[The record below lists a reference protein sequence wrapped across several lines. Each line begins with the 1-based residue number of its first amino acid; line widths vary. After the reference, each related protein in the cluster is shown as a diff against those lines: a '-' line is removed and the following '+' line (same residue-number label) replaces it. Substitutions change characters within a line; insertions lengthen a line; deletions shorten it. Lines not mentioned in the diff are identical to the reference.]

1 MNQGSDVCTAVT
13 LTLSCLPNCRC
24 SPLRGEHPAPSSLNT
39 VNGPDSFL
47 YPQLPNGSGIL
58 ESSLPPATRLAAGP
72 CHSLPP
78 PGHSLSQRLFGQ
90 PRLVLPAETSGQ
102 NPPGSPPQLENGSG
116 SRGGARVSGSF
127 HGHLTLL
134 DMFTHRLSGKVR
146 ILPNG
151 CFTQLNN

>member
-13 LTLSCLPNCRC
+13 LPWSHLPSLRC
-24 SPLRGEHPAPSSLNT
+24 SSLRGEHPAPSSLNT
-39 VNGPDSFL
+39 VNGPDPFL
-47 YPQLPNGSGIL
+47 SLGIP
-58 ESSLPPATRLAAGP
+58 ESSLPPATRLAQVPATASHLPVTVCLRGCLASLAWSCLQKHLGRILQGLLLSWRTGAGA
-72 CHSLPP
+72 
-78 PGHSLSQRLFGQ
+78 GVG
-90 PRLVLPAETSGQ
+90 
-102 NPPGSPPQLENGSG
+102 
-116 SRGGARVSGSF
+116 GGARVSGSF

>member
-1 MNQGSDVCTAVT
+1 MNQGSEVCTAVT
-13 LTLSCLPNCRC
+13 LPLSHLPSLRC
-24 SPLRGEHPAPSSLNT
+24 SPLGGEHPAPSSLNT

-58 ESSLPPATRLAAGP
+58 ESSFPPYKASCR
-72 CHSLPP
+72 SLPHP
-78 PGHSLSQRLFGQ
+78 PTSWPQSVSEAAWPASPG
-90 PRLVLPAETSGQ
+90 PPAETSGQ
-102 NPPGSPPQLENGSG
+102 NPPGSPPQLETGSG
-116 SRGGARVSGSF
+116 GGARVSGSF
-127 HGHLTLL
+127 HGHFTLL